1 MEEKIIIN
9 NKEVDQNTIEI
20 DGIEGFD
27 YPDFCDAFVDS
38 AKFTDGT
45 ELKDHELDIITDKYN
60 HIVNDLALQTFQ
72 FNR

>member
-20 DGIEGFD
+20 EGIDNGD
-27 YPDFCDAFVDS
+27 YPDFCDAYVDS

-45 ELKDHELDIITDKYN
+45 ELKFHELDIITDEYN